1 MGTNKRNFLMTSL
14 SAILCSTA
22 LMSGA
27 IAQTPVAPGIA
38 ERIISAKTKA
48 DHEQLAADFAKQAD
62 ADKSSAER
70 HRKMVQAYATAPWS
84 KANGNAMVSHCKSL
98 IADYEKVAKQN
109 AEMAKM
115 HREIGAK
122 LP

>member
-1 MGTNKRNFLMTSL
+1 MTMQKRGFLISGLGAILL
-14 SAILCSTA
+14 SAT

-27 IAQTPVAPGIA
+27 LAQTPATAGFSEKIVA
-38 ERIISAKTKA
+38 AKTKA
-48 DHEQLAADFAKQAD
+48 DHEQLATEFEKQA
-62 ADKSSAER
+62 ASDKEAAER
-70 HRKMVQAYATAPWS
+70 HRKMAQAYTTAPWA
-84 KANGNAMVSHCKSL
+84 KASGAAMVAHCKAL
-98 IADYEKVAKQN
+98 IADYEKAEKQN

>member
-1 MGTNKRNFLMTSL
+1 MGRNKRNFLKTSL

-27 IAQTPVAPGIA
+27 IAQTPAPPGIA

-70 HRKMVQAYATAPWS
+70 HRKMAQAYATAPWAKGS
-84 KANGNAMVSHCKSL
+84 GAGMVNHCKAL
-98 IADYEKVAKQN
+98 IADYEKAAKQN
-109 AEMAKM
+109 TAMAKM
-115 HREIGAK
+115 HRDVGTK